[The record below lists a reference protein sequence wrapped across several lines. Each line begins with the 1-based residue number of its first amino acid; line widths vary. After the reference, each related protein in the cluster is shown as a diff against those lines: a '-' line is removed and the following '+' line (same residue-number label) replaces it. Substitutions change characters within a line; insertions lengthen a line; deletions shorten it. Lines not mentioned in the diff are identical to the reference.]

1 MQSKKAH
8 YQIATLCPFPFILSI
23 SPMLDTR
30 KRRRGAEDEEEKE
43 VETEEKEHDT
53 TLWDPT
59 KAMAKLE
66 SYFRTKREIELK
78 SSSLRRAFGSGSR
91 SVRYA
96 TNRTPKD
103 GHGRAKSVTEGTDT
117 ISFTPAYEP
126 IASEF
131 PEEFKK
137 DVLLFVHGYCNS
149 FNDALQTTAKVA
161 DQLQWP
167 GDAICFSWPSVG
179 RYAGYFVD
187 EASNGAS
194 VRLFAEYIQ
203 ELLTEV
209 ASKGANLH
217 ILAHSMG
224 NRLVLAG
231 LSYWAERQLDISA
244 QAIGQVL
251 FVEADE
257 DRDTFLNTILEVC
270 TLTPRVTVYC
280 NPLDEALKIMST
292 DIHGYPRAGDMT
304 LENAQDLNNTLRQKG
319 LQHLPQI
326 VVLEAGVV
334 GRYEGHT
341 YYVDVP
347 KAGADMIQVLQKGRS
362 DNWNEKGNNVFL
374 F

>member
-1 MQSKKAH
+1 
-8 YQIATLCPFPFILSI
+8 
-23 SPMLDTR
+23 MLDTR
-30 KRRRGAEDEEEKE
+30 KRRRGADDENEEE

-59 KAMAKLE
+59 NGLAKLE
-66 SYFRTKREIELK
+66 KYFKTKRAIELN
-78 SSSLRRAFGSGSR
+78 SISPRRAFGSGSR

-103 GHGRAKSVTEGTDT
+103 GNGRAKRISVGTDT
-117 ISFTPAYEP
+117 ISFSPAYAP
-126 IASEF
+126 FDSQF

-149 FNDALQTTAKVA
+149 FSDALQTTAKVA

-194 VRLFAEYIQ
+194 VRLFAKYIK
-203 ELLTEV
+203 ELLTEL
-209 ASKGANLH
+209 ASKGGKLH

-231 LSYWAERQLDISA
+231 LSYWVARQQDIPVE
-244 QAIGQVL
+244 AIGQVL
-251 FVEADE
+251 LVEADE
-257 DRDTFLNTILEVC
+257 DRDTFLNTILDVC
-270 TLTPRVTVYC
+270 ALTSRVTVYC

-304 LENAQDLNNTLRQKG
+304 LEDAQALNNFLLQDG

-347 KAGADMIQVLQKGRS
+347 KVGADMIQVLQKGRS